1 LGLILRKKGYSK
13 NSGVI
18 DTFASGGHDGGF
30 MLRQVGK
37 FDKARANLVVQ
48 KRLQLASSLATSTP
62 LLLLPPTTCHPQPS
76 TASSTIALNYGKS
89 HAHSKGDASFVTR
102 FVNFASRSPSANAR
116 VSNRQA
122 AKLNDLKPRSH
133 DESDPSHQ

>member
-1 LGLILRKKGYSK
+1 VLILRKKG
-13 NSGVI
+13 NPIDSGFVGPY
-18 DTFASGGHDGGF
+18 ASGEHEEGF
-30 MLRQVGK
+30 LLRRVGK

-48 KRLQLASSLATSTP
+48 KRQQLASSLPTSTP
-62 LLLLPPTTCHPQPS
+62 LLLLPPTTCHPQLS

-89 HAHSKGDASFVTR
+89 YAHGKGDVSFVTR
-102 FVNFASRSPSANAR
+102 SVKFASRSLSANSR